1 MPILFASPKWNEY
14 RVFLKTAFNN
24 YGVDFNEVTTDQQID
39 RASIEFIIYSTDSS
53 LKNFSHFT
61 NMKAVLNLWAGVEDI
76 IHNKTLNKPLIR
88 LVDEGMKQGM
98 IEWCLAHV
106 LRHHLLTDIHVKNQD
121 GIWRSSTVPPL
132 ATDVTVG
139 ILGLG
144 ALGTAVAKALS
155 SIGFKV
161 NGWSQTQKTIA
172 KVESFSGSDGLPKVL
187 ESAQILIL
195 LLPLTPNTKFMINSQ
210 TLKLLPKD
218 AVIINPGRGPLIN
231 DTDLLETLNSGHIS
245 HATLDVFS
253 TEPLP
258 TTHPYWSHPK
268 VTVTPHIAAHTRPQS
283 SADTIAKSILKIR
296 GGGMPVGLVDP
307 TKFY

>member
-172 KVESFSGSDGLPKVL
+172 KVESFSGPDGLPK
-187 ESAQILIL
+187 ILIL